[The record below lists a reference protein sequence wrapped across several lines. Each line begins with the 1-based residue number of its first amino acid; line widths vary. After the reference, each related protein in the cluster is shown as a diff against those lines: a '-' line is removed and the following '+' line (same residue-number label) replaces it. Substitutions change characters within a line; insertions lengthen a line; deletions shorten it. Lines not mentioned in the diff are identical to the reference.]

1 MADKNAIELALDKNE
16 NLKEKVRWKDTK
28 IKLLLNIIKE
38 QEEYINTLENP

>member
-1 MADKNAIELALDKNE
+1 MADKNAIELALDENE

-38 QEEYINTLENP
+38 QEDYINTLENP